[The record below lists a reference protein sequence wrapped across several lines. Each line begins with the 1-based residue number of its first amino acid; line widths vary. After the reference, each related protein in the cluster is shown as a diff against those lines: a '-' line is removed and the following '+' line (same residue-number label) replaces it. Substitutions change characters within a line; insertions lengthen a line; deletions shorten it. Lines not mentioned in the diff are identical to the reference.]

1 VGVSKPGEIGAG
13 VLMASGEFTLQAG
26 EGLVPVA
33 EAGLVA
39 ACRRGDERAFETLV
53 ALHERMVYG
62 LAARL
67 LGDQEEARD
76 LAQDVFLQV
85 FRTVGSFRGH
95 SSLRT
100 WIYRIVVNLCR
111 NRHRFWQRRARHRS
125 CGLDELSGA
134 EELRVSRPGV
144 PSPFEMTRRS
154 ERARQVQRA
163 LLRLKFDHRLVLVLR
178 EVEGLSC
185 DEVAATLGVAVG
197 TVKSRLARAR
207 DAFRKAVTPDLQQTV
222 GP

>member
-1 VGVSKPGEIGAG
+1 MRVSKPDEVVAG
-13 VLMASGEFTLQAG
+13 VLMASGEFTLQAA
-26 EGLVPVA
+26 ERLVPVG

-39 ACRRGDERAFETLV
+39 GCRRGDDRAFETLV
-53 ALHERMVYG
+53 ALHERMVFG

-67 LGDQEEARD
+67 LGDPEEARD

-85 FRTVGSFRGH
+85 FRTVGRFKGQ

-111 NRHRFWQRRARHRS
+111 NRHRFWKRRARHRS
-125 CGLDELSGA
+125 CGLDELTRA
-134 EELRVSRPGV
+134 EELRLSQPGI
-144 PSPFEMTRRS
+144 PSPFEAARRS
-154 ERARQVQRA
+154 ERARHVQRA
-163 LLRLKFDHRLVLVLR
+163 LLSLKFDHRLVLVLR

-207 DAFRKAVTPDLQQTV
+207 DAFRTALTADLE
-222 GP
+222 PEASR